1 MKKIDLNSM
10 SINELWSLHEETT
23 TVLSSRMLAQ
33 KLKLEQ
39 WLVKLGALDDPDIH
53 PSFEIPSRPIKLG
66 PGAAGSRNGSANYL
80 LTGNLKTICGLRN
93 ESPILI
99 RGRRRMGFGRKTRA
113 ATSGAWA
120 D

>member
-53 PSFEIPSRPIKLG
+53 PKF
-66 PGAAGSRNGSANYL
+66 RNPEPPHQTWSG
-80 LTGNLKTICGLRN
+80 
-93 ESPILI
+93 
-99 RGRRRMGFGRKTRA
+99 RGRQPQWFRKLL
-113 ATSGAWA
+113 A
-120 D
+120 DGQSEDHLRIAK